1 MSTELKN
8 LSNYD
13 SATITSAVDM
23 KFAIVVSDWNSNIT
37 YALKDGAYNTLL
49 VNGAKKDNITIHN
62 VPGSFELPL
71 GAQYAA

>member
-1 MSTELKN
+1 
-8 LSNYD
+8 
-13 SATITSAVDM
+13 M